1 MTWRELGDYLHSQRM
16 SIDPRSISEFAR
28 IGEKKA
34 DTFKRLEKAT
44 RKCLDKAVREFART
58 KHRPVLSE
66 EETTMLYFRLSYGVD
81 LAMAL
86 STCKT
91 GLFPALK
98 KRDAEMIE
106 WALNEAWDYPGQPH
120 TLRLFSEKRR
130 TSEGDLTRN

>member
-1 MTWRELGDYLHSQRM
+1 MTWRALGDYLHSQRL
-16 SIDPRSISEFAR
+16 SFDPRSISDFAR
-28 IGEKKA
+28 IGEKKT

-44 RKCLDKAVREFART
+44 RKCLDEAVREFAKT
-58 KHRPVLSE
+58 KHWPVLSQ

-86 STCKT
+86 STCTT

-98 KRDAEMIE
+98 KRDSEMIQ

-130 TSEGDLTRN
+130 AYGGDVTLN

>member
-1 MTWRELGDYLHSQRM
+1 MTWRELSDFLHSQRLSM
-16 SIDPRSISEFAR
+16 DPRSISEFAR
-28 IGEKKA
+28 IGEKTA

-44 RKCLDKAVREFART
+44 RKCLDEAVREFAKT
-58 KHRPVLSE
+58 KHWPVLSE
-66 EETTMLYFRLSYGVD
+66 EETTMLYFRLSYGTD

-98 KRDAEMIE
+98 KRDAEMIQ
-106 WALNEAWDYPGQPH
+106 WALNEAWDYPGHPH

-130 TSEGDLTRN
+130 AVGGDAMRN